1 MQWIRNAARQNPIF
15 TWIRPAVPPHEHSR
29 RSAAIQRGKLPA
41 KRKSILFIKKMF
53 TFFPISLSLRGY

>member
-29 RSAAIQRGKLPA
+29 RSATIQRGKLPA
-41 KRKSILFIKKMF
+41 ERKSILFIRKMF
-53 TFFPISLSLRGY
+53 TFFSAGLFFKGY